1 MIEIILGSCLAVSI
15 VAIIIMAT
23 KKTPFGKLVE
33 TNTELINTNTQLKSE
48 IENLKSQ
55 LSHSE
60 KRRKNL
66 LSLNK
71 GERALIPGYS
81 LTFGRGTKDEIDFKA
96 YVECD
101 VIEVTDKKIKVVPY
115 RVITDNN
122 EVNADQ
128 SKLQGIID
136 FLKDKWVDISDVQP
150 ILDTQVRRE
159 DKLEELNDVLN

>member
-1 MIEIILGSCLAVSI
+1 MIEIVLGSCLSVSI

-23 KKTPFGKLVE
+23 RKTPFSKLVE
-33 TNTELINTNTQLKSE
+33 ANADLINTNTQLKSE

-55 LSHSE
+55 LTHSE

-115 RVITDNN
+115 RAITDSN

-128 SKLQGIID
+128 SRLQGILD
-136 FLKDKWVDISDVQP
+136 FLKDKWIDISDVQP

-159 DKLEELNDVLN
+159 DKLEELADVLN

>member
-1 MIEIILGSCLAVSI
+1 MIEIVLGSCLAVSI

-23 KKTPFGKLVE
+23 RKTPFGKLVE
-33 TNTELINTNTQLKSE
+33 ANADLIKTNTQLKSE

-66 LSLNK
+66 LSINK

-81 LTFGRGTKDEIDFKA
+81 LTFGRGTKDEINFKA

-115 RVITDNN
+115 RVITDSN

-128 SKLQGIID
+128 SKLQGIVD
-136 FLKDKWVDISDVQP
+136 FLKDKWIDISDVQP

>member
-1 MIEIILGSCLAVSI
+1 MIEIVLGSCLAVSI

-23 KKTPFGKLVE
+23 RKTPFGQLVE
-33 TNTELINTNTQLKSE
+33 ANAELIKTNTQLKSE

-66 LSLNK
+66 LSINK

-115 RVITDNN
+115 RVITDSN

-128 SKLQGIID
+128 SKLQGIVD
-136 FLKDKWVDISDVQP
+136 FLKDKWIDISDVQP

>member
-1 MIEIILGSCLAVSI
+1 MIEIVLGSCLAVSI

-23 KKTPFGKLVE
+23 RKTPFSKLVE
-33 TNTELINTNTQLKSE
+33 ANVDLINTNTQLKSE
-48 IENLKSQ
+48 IESVKSQ
-55 LSHSE
+55 LLHSE

-115 RVITDNN
+115 RVITDSN

-136 FLKDKWVDISDVQP
+136 FLKDKWIDISDVQP

-159 DKLEELNDVLN
+159 DKLEELADVLN

>member
-1 MIEIILGSCLAVSI
+1 MIEIVLGSCLAVSI

-23 KKTPFGKLVE
+23 RKTPFGQLVE
-33 TNTELINTNTQLKSE
+33 ANADLIKTNTQLKSE

-66 LSLNK
+66 LSINK

-81 LTFGRGTKDEIDFKA
+81 LTFGRGTKDEINFKA

-115 RVITDNN
+115 RVITDSN

-128 SKLQGIID
+128 SKLQGIVD
-136 FLKDKWVDISDVQP
+136 FLKDKWIDISDVQP

-159 DKLEELNDVLN
+159 DKLEELADVLN

>member
-1 MIEIILGSCLAVSI
+1 MIEIVLGSCLAVSI

-23 KKTPFGKLVE
+23 RKTPFGQLVE
-33 TNTELINTNTQLKSE
+33 ANAELIKTNTQLKSE

-66 LSLNK
+66 LSINK

-81 LTFGRGTKDEIDFKA
+81 LTFGRGTKDEINFKA

-115 RVITDNN
+115 RVITDSN

-128 SKLQGIID
+128 SKLQGIVD
-136 FLKDKWVDISDVQP
+136 FLKDKWIDISDVQP

>member
-23 KKTPFGKLVE
+23 RKTPFGQLVE
-33 TNTELINTNTQLKSE
+33 ANAELIKTNTQLKSE

-66 LSLNK
+66 LSINK
-71 GERALIPGYS
+71 GERALINGFS
-81 LTFGRGTKDEIDFKA
+81 LTFGRGSKNEIDFKA

-101 VIEVTDKKIKVVPY
+101 VIEVTDKKIKVSPY
-115 RVITDNN
+115 SAITDNN
-122 EVNADQ
+122 EINSDQ
-128 SKLQGIID
+128 SKLQGILD
-136 FLKDKWVDISDVQP
+136 FVKDKWIDISDVQP